1 MYTPIMLDKMRN
13 FRYSMRA
20 LSLIEKSFKK
30 PLARIEFG
38 ALTIEETM
46 TVVWA
51 GLVHEDNNLTPDVLL
66 DIMDQHGVKFDDL
79 VDAMTTAINEAF
91 GPSGDSENPTT
102 ATAE

>member
-30 PLARIEFG
+30 PLARIDFG

-51 GLVHEDNNLTPDVLL
+51 GLVHEDKEITPDGLL

-79 VDAMTTAINEAF
+79 VDAMTTAIDDAF
-91 GPSGDSENPTT
+91 GPSGEPENPTT